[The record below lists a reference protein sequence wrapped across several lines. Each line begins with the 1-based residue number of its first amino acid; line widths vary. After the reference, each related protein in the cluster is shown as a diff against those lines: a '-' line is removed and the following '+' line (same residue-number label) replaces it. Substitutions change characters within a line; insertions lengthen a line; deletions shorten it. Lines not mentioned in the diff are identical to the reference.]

1 MDRRQE
7 LQNLLMNI
15 LGSTNVYFQPPSSHR
30 IEYPCII
37 FERAGIQTTK
47 ADNSTYRK
55 TTRYSLNYIRLD
67 PTETEVINKL
77 LELPMCAHDRFYTS
91 DGLNHDTFTIYY

>member
-15 LGSTNVYFQPPSSHR
+15 LGSANVYFQPPSGHR
-30 IEYPCII
+30 IKYPCII

-47 ADNSTYRK
+47 ADNKMYHR
-55 TTRYSLNYIRLD
+55 TTRYSLTYIRLD
-67 PTETEVINKL
+67 PTETEVIDRL
-77 LELPMCAHDRFYTS
+77 LELPMCTHDRFYTS